1 MAVAVVEA
9 APPWQNGA
17 RLAETYEIRDPI
29 HRTIVIT
36 ELERLVLDHP
46 WVQRLRHIRQL
57 GFVSMVYPGAVHDRF
72 QHSLGVMHLAGE
84 RFTHLRGTR
93 SPALADFAA
102 GDLDYAYQV
111 VRFAGMLH
119 DAGHAPF
126 SHTAEHYLPPVEQV
140 LLPADWYRDGLR
152 PHARQARHE
161 DLSLALICGLVAEGV
176 LAEELARDVCAVL
189 SLSVRRGKRL
199 AGLGSLVGILRALVS
214 GEIDADRCDYLLR
227 DAHFSGVSYGIYD
240 LPRLIACET
249 VLSGPDG
256 PELGLDVHGVHVLE
270 GLLLARYH
278 MFLQVYFHKTPPAFE
293 YYLER
298 AIAEGEVAFSLARG
312 LADLVE
318 LRDDSVISRLY
329 EARAKGMPWS
339 RRILDREPAKLVLRE
354 RVGAETQENFLAHE
368 LVGALKQAG
377 CRVFMRHSRQVFTS
391 LAGAGAPGNGE
402 RAGTRLL
409 CERRVLGRPIIESVT
424 SHSELLASFNKPIDL
439 RHTYVLRE
447 DAERATGVMERL
459 QAW

>member
-1 MAVAVVEA
+1 VKDCTDVMAD
-9 APPWQNGA
+9 
-17 RLAETYEIRDPI
+17 TYEIRDPI
-29 HRTIVIT
+29 HRTIVVT
-36 ELERLVLDHP
+36 EAERSVLDHP

-57 GFVSMVYPGAVHDRF
+57 GFVSLVYPGAVHDRF

-84 RFTHLRGTR
+84 RFLRLVAAR
-93 SPALADFAA
+93 RPALSGFSE
-102 GDLDYAYQV
+102 GDLRYAYQV
-111 VRFAGMLH
+111 LRFAGLLH

-140 LLPADWYRDGLR
+140 LLPADWYRAGLV
-152 PHARQARHE
+152 PSGRQASHE
-161 DLSLALICGLVAEGV
+161 DLSLALIRGLVGEGV
-176 LAEELARDVCAVL
+176 LSEEMARDICAVL
-189 SLSVRRGKRL
+189 SRTVRRGTRL
-199 AGLGSLVGILRALVS
+199 ARLGSLVTILRALVS

-240 LPRLIACET
+240 LQRLMACET

-256 PELGLDVHGVHVLE
+256 PELGLDIHGVHALE

-298 AIAEGEVAFSLARG
+298 AIAEGEVVFTLARG
-312 LADLVE
+312 LSDLVE
-318 LRDDSVISRLY
+318 LRDDIIVSRLH

-354 RVGAETQENFLAHE
+354 RIGAETQENFLAQE
-368 LVGALKQAG
+368 LSGALKQHG
-377 CRVFMRHSRQVFTS
+377 CHVFMRHSRQVFTS
-391 LAGAGAPGNGE
+391 LAGAGAAAPAAGG
-402 RAGTRLL
+402 GTRLL

-424 SHSELLASFNKPIDL
+424 SHSELLSSFNKPIDL

-447 DAERATGVMERL
+447 DVDKATAVMERL

>member
-1 MAVAVVEA
+1 M
-9 APPWQNGA
+9 
-17 RLAETYEIRDPI
+17 AETYEIRDPI
-29 HRTIVIT
+29 HRTIVVT
-36 ELERLVLDHP
+36 EIERRVLDHP
-46 WVQRLRHIRQL
+46 WLQRLRHIRQL
-57 GFVSMVYPGAVHDRF
+57 GFVSLVYPGAVHDRF

-84 RFTHLRGTR
+84 RFRRLITARGA
-93 SPALADFAA
+93 ALEGFAA
-102 GDLDYAYQV
+102 ADLEHAYQV
-111 VRFAGMLH
+111 LRFAGLLH

-140 LLPADWYRDGLR
+140 LLPDDWYRAGMR
-152 PHARQARHE
+152 PAGRQASHE
-161 DLSLALICGLVAEGV
+161 DLSLALIRGLVGEGM
-176 LAEELARDVCAVL
+176 LEEQMARDICAVL
-189 SLSVRRGKRL
+189 SRTVRRGQRL
-199 AGLGSLVGILRALVS
+199 AGLGSLVSILRALVS

-227 DAHFSGVSYGIYD
+227 DSHFSGVTYGIYD

-249 VLSGPDG
+249 VLAGPDG
-256 PELGLDVHGVHVLE
+256 PELGLDVHGVHALE

-298 AIAEGEVAFSLARG
+298 AIAEGEVAFSLDRG
-312 LADLVE
+312 LQDLVE
-318 LRDDSVISRLY
+318 LRDDSIVSRLH
-329 EARAKGMPWS
+329 EARARGMPWS

-354 RVGAETQENFLAHE
+354 RVGAETQENFLAQE
-368 LVGALKQAG
+368 LVGALKQHG
-377 CRVFMRHSRQVFTS
+377 CQVFMRHSRQVFTS
-391 LAGAGAPGNGE
+391 LAGAGTTGGASG
-402 RAGTRLL
+402 AGTRLL

-447 DAERATGVMERL
+447 DASKATAVMERL